1 MIYFDN
7 SATTKPYPEA
17 LDTFLKV
24 AQNYYAN
31 PSSIHRLGS
40 QSEELLKRSRQ
51 QAANLLQVSDKEIIF
66 TSGGS
71 EGNNLAIKGIANYFK
86 DRGKHIITTE
96 IEHASSYL
104 ACKQL
109 EKEGYEVTYLPV
121 DSEGK
126 ISFEQLK
133 QSLRKDTILVTLI
146 HVNNEV
152 GSIQPISEVAD
163 LLKDKP
169 TTLLHVDH
177 VQGVGKVPLD
187 LSQGKIDLCTIS
199 GHKFHGPKGTGL
211 LYIRHGVNLSPLF
224 AGGSQEQGRRA
235 GTENLPGITAMVKAL
250 RMTLEFKKTHFSE
263 LKRHKEKLIQ
273 GLSTIEGITIHT
285 PKNGSAPHIINISIK
300 GLKAEVLVHALEEK
314 EVYVSTKSACS
325 SKDQQASR
333 ILLAMGVSDSDAKQ
347 AIRLSLSYQTTAE
360 EVDQFLKILKTQV
373 ADLRQVM
380 RS

>member
-51 QAANLLQVSDKEIIF
+51 QAANLLQVSDKDIIF

-71 EGNNLAIKGIANYFK
+71 EGNNLAIKGIANYYK

-121 DSEGK
+121 DNEGK
-126 ISFEQLK
+126 ISLDQLK
-133 QSLRKDTILVTLI
+133 QALRKDTILVSII

-152 GSIQPISEVAD
+152 GTIQPISEVAA
-163 LLKDKP
+163 LLQDKP

-187 LSQGKIDLCTIS
+187 LSQGNIDLCTIS

-211 LYIRHGVNLSPLF
+211 LFVRHGVTLSPLI
-224 AGGSQEQGRRA
+224 AGGSQEQNRRA
-235 GTENLPGITAMVKAL
+235 GTENLPGIAAMVKAL
-250 RMTLEFKKTHFSE
+250 RITLELKETHSRE

-273 GLSTIEGITIHT
+273 GLSSIEGITFHT
-285 PKNGSAPHIINISIK
+285 PKNGSAPHIINISVK

-360 EVDQFLKILKTQV
+360 EVEQFLKIFKTQV
-373 ADLRQVM
+373 EDLRQVM